1 MTSLSKNLEASLHRA
16 VQYANVRHHEFA
28 TLEHLLLAL
37 VDDRDAAAVM
47 RACSFVALTDAWMA
61 RDPER
66 MRQKATHRASCYTSQ
81 HSDAAR
87 HASIILLYRTSPSDH
102 AHLSIRNYG

>member
-47 RACSFVALTDAWMA
+47 RA
-61 RDPER
+61 
-66 MRQKATHRASCYTSQ
+66 
-81 HSDAAR
+81 
-87 HASIILLYRTSPSDH
+87 
-102 AHLSIRNYG
+102 LSLIHI

>member
-47 RACSFVALTDAWMA
+47 RACSVDLEQLRARLIEYLDSELKPIVSKASRDAHPTNSFQ
-61 RDPER
+61 RVV
-66 MRQKATHRASCYTSQ
+66 QRAIVHVQTSG
-81 HSDAAR
+81 R
-87 HASIILLYRTSPSDH
+87 E
-102 AHLSIRNYG
+102 

>member
-16 VQYANVRHHEFA
+16 LEYANVRRHEFA

-47 RACSFVALTDAWMA
+47 RACSVDLEQLRTRLAEYLDTELT
-61 RDPER
+61 PLVS
-66 MRQKATHRASCYTSQ
+66 KATR
-81 HSDAAR
+81 DAQP
-87 HASIILLYRTSPSDH
+87 T
-102 AHLSIRNYG
+102 LSLIHI